1 MTVAQAV
8 PRWLVWSAAYFA
20 LQLGAPMATLPS
32 GWLLLGGVL
41 LTTLLLM
48 ASLLHLVFA
57 WAHEAERQR
66 WLAPAMLVGGLAAW
80 LGWNALP
87 TLLSWSR
94 ANPPSELA
102 LGAYRAMHGYLLMA
116 AAVGLGATL
125 AKLIR
130 EKNMLAPVIPFA
142 AMVDML
148 TVLTPRRV
156 REAGDGESA

>member
-1 MTVAQAV
+1 MTIAQAV
-8 PRWLVWSAAYFA
+8 PRWVVWSAAYFA

-87 TLLSWSR
+87 TLLGWSR

-102 LGAYRAMHGYLLMA
+102 LGVYRAVHGYLLMA

-125 AKLIR
+125 ANLIR
-130 EKNMLAPVIPFA
+130 E
-142 AMVDML
+142 
-148 TVLTPRRV
+148 
-156 REAGDGESA
+156 